1 MNVITTALLLLKG
14 WHLHFHNL
22 ENPEQKI
29 RRNPGYWILD
39 HIILVFNPPKNNVC
53 RYWVKR
59 TTTGDIISGANM
71 VDLLDSLTAS
81 HLFDILCFQQTC
93 AIFQIHS
100 FFASRGFCLNLLIKR
115 FWFIL
120 RTMFNFYFCETWN
133 TALRKA
139 IQFLCIEN
147 QIFCSISYLSAGPKL
162 LLYFL
167 HFSEHEKCKSPE
179 DTLSSFIFSCDFVF
193 WAPART
199 EQKTTTREPA
209 KKSPK

>member
-14 WHLHFHNL
+14 WHLHFHNS

-39 HIILVFNPPKNNVC
+39 PILVFNPPKNNVC

-59 TTTGDIISGANM
+59 TTTGDIISRANM
-71 VDLLDSLTAS
+71 VDLLDSLSAS
-81 HLFDILCFQQTC
+81 HFFDILCFQQTYS
-93 AIFQIHS
+93 IFQIHP
-100 FFASRGFCLNLLIKR
+100 FFATRGLCLNLLIKR
-115 FWFIL
+115 FWFIQ
-120 RTMFNFYFCETWN
+120 RTMFNFYYCETWN

-162 LLYFL
+162 LLYFAL
-167 HFSEHEKCKSPE
+167 FRAWKMQIPRGHFILIYFLLRFRVLGACENGAKNYYKRACKK
-179 DTLSSFIFSCDFVF
+179 I
-193 WAPART
+193 A
-199 EQKTTTREPA
+199 
-209 KKSPK
+209 